1 MKILLFSFITSI
13 ITENT
18 LNLLCFYHVFF
29 NTISVVG
36 GIPRFVVNG
45 NFVIDPIGIY
55 QISTKFER
63 HGKCF
68 LKIHE
73 NL

>member
-1 MKILLFSFITSI
+1 
-13 ITENT
+13 
-18 LNLLCFYHVFF
+18 VFF